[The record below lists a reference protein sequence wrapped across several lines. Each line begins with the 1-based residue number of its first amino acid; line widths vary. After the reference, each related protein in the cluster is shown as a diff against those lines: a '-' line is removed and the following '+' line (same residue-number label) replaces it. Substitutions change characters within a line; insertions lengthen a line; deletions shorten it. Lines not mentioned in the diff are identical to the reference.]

1 MNKKEL
7 KKKRLVIDMPIETHN
22 KIKELAEKRN
32 CTMKYYIMSLLS
44 RVMRDEK
51 RYE

>member
-1 MNKKEL
+1 MKKKAQ

-22 KIKELAEKRN
+22 EIKNLAEKRN
-32 CTMKYYIMSLLS
+32 CSMKYYVMKVLA

-51 RYE
+51 SYD